1 MNGAVVMYVKKLNAA
16 TKVVQHYRYKAMI
29 IGNVI
34 LSPLKLSF
42 NALAANTR
50 LVILLSSF
58 KWI

>member
-1 MNGAVVMYVKKLNAA
+1 MYVKNRNAA
-16 TKVVQHYRYKAMI
+16 TKVVQDYRYKAME